1 VRIERL
7 RQEYDIEV
15 EWVHFPL
22 HPDTP
27 PGGMTVEAMFAGRMA
42 FVDAMRDR
50 LRAHFEEEGLQV
62 GELSMVYNSRLA
74 QELGKWAE
82 TQPGGGALHD
92 ALFRAVFVRDVN
104 IGEVDVLVDIAA
116 AVGLDP
122 TEARRVVT
130 ERTFRQAIDDDWARS
145 LHIGVTGVP
154 TFVAGRQ
161 GVVGAQ
167 PYEILTELL
176 DRAGASKRG
185 AGNVTFDGVLE
196 IGGCAGGAC
205 VPSPPAEVAARPL
218 DDE

>member
-1 VRIERL
+1 M
-7 RQEYDIEV
+7 Q
-15 EWVHFPL
+15 WVHFPL

-27 PGGMTVEAMFAGRMA
+27 ADGQSLADLFRWRSVDLKAMYEQMRQRMA
-42 FVDAMRDR
+42 A
-50 LRAHFEEEGLQV
+50 EGLPYS
-62 GELSMVYNSRLA
+62 ERSMTYNSRLA